1 VIPFQSGSISGHG
14 IYSYRLLSVYD
25 RQGCF
30 HKAEN
35 PAQLYAE
42 CVEGAVTIACEFLD
56 THSDLQQIP
65 DYPQQRYIY
74 QGNLIVISQIAGK
87 YFYDHYPAD
96 SLNNLSAP
104 KLFECEPDSVLL
116 GSSKASIDS
125 TSLQLRVPNSI
136 NNAKVNERLT
146 TVNSLDV

>member
-1 VIPFQSGSISGHG
+1 MSKQRHLYEKSVFHCGYLVIPFQSGSISGHG

-42 CVEGAVTIACEFLD
+42 CVEGAVAIACEFLD

-74 QGNLIVISQIAGK
+74 QDNLIVISQIAGK

-104 KLFECEPDSVLL
+104 KLFEREDDCIAWVKQGIDRLHVT
-116 GSSKASIDS
+116 SIES
-125 TSLQLRVPNSI
+125 P
-136 NNAKVNERLT
+136 
-146 TVNSLDV
+146 

>member
-1 VIPFQSGSISGHG
+1 MSRQRHLYEKSVLHCGYLVIPFQSGTLSGHE

-30 HKAEN
+30 HKTEN

-42 CVEGAVTIACEFLD
+42 SVEGAVAIAHEFLD
-56 THSDLQQIP
+56 THSDLQHIP

-87 YFYDHYPAD
+87 YFYDHYPPD

-104 KLFECEPDSVLL
+104 KLFECEDHCIAWVKQ
-116 GSSKASIDS
+116 GID
-125 TSLQLRVPNSI
+125 
-136 NNAKVNERLT
+136 RLHH
-146 TVNSLDV
+146 SFIDH